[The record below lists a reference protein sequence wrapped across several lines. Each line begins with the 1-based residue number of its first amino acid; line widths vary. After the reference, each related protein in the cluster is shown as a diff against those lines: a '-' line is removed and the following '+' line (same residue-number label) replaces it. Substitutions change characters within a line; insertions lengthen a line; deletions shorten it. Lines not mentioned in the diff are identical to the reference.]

1 MSFLKELKKVKA
13 FIFDVDGVLSKD
25 ISPISE
31 NGSPVR
37 TANVK
42 DGFAIRRAIN
52 SGYPI
57 AVITGGYLERVRKRH
72 EKIGVEYYYEN
83 ASDKVECL
91 EDFLNKTGINKKNV
105 LFMGDDLV
113 DYRVMLKVGF
123 PVCPQDA
130 VDEIKSISR
139 YVSPKNGGEGCVRD
153 IIEKTL
159 RVQKNWFTEDSSY
172 NKAF

>member
-13 FIFDVDGVLSKD
+13 FVFDVDGVLSKD
-25 ISPISE
+25 ISPINE
-31 NGSPVR
+31 DGSPVR

-52 SGYPI
+52 RGYPV

-72 EKIGVEYYYEN
+72 EKIGVKYYYEN
-83 ASDKVECL
+83 ITDKVQCL
-91 EDFLNKTGINKKNV
+91 GDFLKKTGINEKNV

-113 DYRVMLKVGF
+113 DYHVMLKVGF

-139 YVSPKNGGEGCVRD
+139 YISHRNGGEGCVRD

-159 RVQKNWFTEDSSY
+159 RVQNNWFTEDNSFD
-172 NKAF
+172 KAF